1 MRPRVIVNCAMS
13 ADGKIAGKERKQLR
27 ISSEEDLARVKE
39 LRLACNAILV
49 GVGTIVADDPHLT
62 VKGRPKEEQPLRIV
76 LDPNG
81 RTPDDA
87 RVLNDWATTIIV
99 TSIECKRKWKGA
111 EVLRTG
117 EDRVNLRSLMA
128 NLEAYNVKTLMV
140 EGGGETIWSFF
151 EADLVDE
158 YRVYVGPMIVGGKTS
173 PTPVDGSGFS
183 GPSPKRLKMIGSD
196 RLGEGV
202 LLSYEVVRER

>member
-13 ADGKIAGKERKQLR
+13 ADGKIASRERKQLR
-27 ISSEEDLARVKE
+27 ISSEEDMARVKE
-39 LRLACNAILV
+39 LRLSVDAILV
-49 GVGTIVADDPHLT
+49 GVGTIIADDPHLT

-87 RVLNDWATTIIV
+87 RVLNDWAPTVIVTTID
-99 TSIECKRKWKGA
+99 CRKRWQGA
-111 EVLRTG
+111 NVLRTG
-117 EDRVNLRSLMA
+117 EGRIGLRSVMA
-128 NLEAYNVKTLMV
+128 NLEANNIKTLMV

-151 EADLVDE
+151 EAGLVDE
-158 YRVYVGPMIVGGKTS
+158 FRVYIGPMVIGGKDA
-173 PTPVDGSGFS
+173 PTPVDGAGFA
-183 GPSPKRLKMIGSD
+183 GTSPTKLRMIGSE

-202 LLSYEVVRER
+202 LLSYEVVRES